1 MLKLIT
7 SFKFSTRKHMSGKK
21 IIYALQNGNKRLA
34 KISSKIHKKKIQST
48 FFTRLK
54 TCVANIY
61 VDLKIL
67 KCFYI

>member
-34 KISSKIHKKKIQST
+34 KISSKIHTKKIQGT

>member
-34 KISSKIHKKKIQST
+34 KISSKIHKKKIQGT

>member
-34 KISSKIHKKKIQST
+34 KISSKIHKKKYKVHFSP
-48 FFTRLK
+48 
-54 TCVANIY
+54 
-61 VDLKIL
+61 D
-67 KCFYI
+67 

>member
-34 KISSKIHKKKIQST
+34 KISSKIHKKKKKYKVHFSP
-48 FFTRLK
+48 
-54 TCVANIY
+54 
-61 VDLKIL
+61 D
-67 KCFYI
+67 

>member
-34 KISSKIHKKKIQST
+34 KISSKIHKKKN
-48 FFTRLK
+48 TR
-54 TCVANIY
+54 
-61 VDLKIL
+61 
-67 KCFYI
+67 YIFHQTEDMCGQYLCGLENS